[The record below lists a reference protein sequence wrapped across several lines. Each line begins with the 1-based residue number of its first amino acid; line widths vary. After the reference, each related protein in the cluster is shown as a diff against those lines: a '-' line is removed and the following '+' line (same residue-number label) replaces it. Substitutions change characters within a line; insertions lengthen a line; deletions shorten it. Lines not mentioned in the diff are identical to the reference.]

1 MWPRR
6 KGAQAQ
12 VEPRGPGWRRTRLSW
27 GCVGAQD
34 GGGPGAV
41 GAALGGPELEGG
53 LAELRPPLGP
63 DKKGPG
69 ATRSL
74 GPGMK
79 QAQAQLGLLWGPGW
93 RRTGCSSG
101 YTGGA
106 RAGVGPRTVEA
117 CSFPRSK
124 GSPAQP
130 GPWGPGWRRTRHSG
144 GCFGAQDGGGPGT
157 VGAALG
163 PGLVGGPAQPEPCG
177 CTPSVQ
183 FNLDP

>member
-1 MWPRR
+1 MPEGGPAQWWPRGPGWRGPGTVEASCGPRR

-79 QAQAQLGLLWGPGW
+79 QAQAQLGLLWGSGW
-93 RRTGCSSG
+93 RM
-101 YTGGA
+101 
-106 RAGVGPRTVEA
+106 
-117 CSFPRSK
+117 
-124 GSPAQP
+124 
-130 GPWGPGWRRTRHSG
+130 TRHSG

-163 PGLVGGPAQPEPCG
+163 PGHVGGLAQPEPCG